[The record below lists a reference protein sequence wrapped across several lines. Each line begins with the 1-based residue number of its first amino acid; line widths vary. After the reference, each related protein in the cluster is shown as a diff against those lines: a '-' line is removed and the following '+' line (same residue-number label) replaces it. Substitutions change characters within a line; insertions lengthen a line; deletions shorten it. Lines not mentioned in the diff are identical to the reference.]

1 MIEVTQGMRKRYRI
15 LLLASLVVAFI
26 VPFGFAFSLDSAPI
40 ATQFVYGKMMPGGVA
55 PPRLPWAMPD
65 AAKLFGAGALL
76 FGLAAMVRKETN

>member
-40 ATQFVYGKMMPGGVA
+40 ATQFVYSNMLPGAIAA
-55 PPRLPWAMPD
+55 PTFPWAMPD
-65 AAKLFGAGALL
+65 AAKLFGAGTLL
-76 FGLAAMVRKETN
+76 FGLAAVVRKTTR